1 MLKKHWKLVG
11 IMVMVVAGLALC
23 IGAVANKQVAE
34 QAKTL
39 SVDQVPAA
47 VKATILE
54 QAGTGTVKEI
64 ELETEDGQ
72 VIYEAEVVIDGQE
85 KDVKVAADGT
95 VLSQK
100 VDDDDEEDE
109 ADDDEGDDDDDD
121 DDEDEDD

>member
-11 IMVMVVAGLALC
+11 LMVMVFAGLALC
-23 IGAVANKQVAE
+23 IGAVASKQTAE
-34 QAKTL
+34 QEKGIWLDHAP
-39 SVDQVPAA
+39 DA
-47 VKATILE
+47 VKATILA
-54 QAGTGTVKEI
+54 QGGTIEEI
-64 ELETEDGQ
+64 EMETEDGQ
-72 VIYEAEVVIDGQE
+72 TVYEAEVVIDGQE

-109 ADDDEGDDDDDD
+109 ADDDEGDDDEDEN

>member
-39 SVDQVPAA
+39 SVDQVPDA
-47 VKATILE
+47 VKGTI
-54 QAGTGTVKEI
+54 QAQGGTIQEI
-64 ELETEDGQ
+64 EIETENGQ
-72 VIYEAEVVIDGQE
+72 TVYEAEVVIDGQE
-85 KDVKVAADGT
+85 KDVKIAADGT

-109 ADDDEGDDDDDD
+109 ADDDEGDDDEDDD

>member
-39 SVDQVPAA
+39 SVDQVPDA
-47 VKATILE
+47 VKATI
-54 QAGTGTVKEI
+54 QAQSGTIQEI
-64 ELETEDGQ
+64 EMETENGQ
-72 VIYEAEVVIDGQE
+72 TVYEAEVVIDGQE

-109 ADDDEGDDDDDD
+109 ADDDEGDDDDDEN